1 MMRNGGGIN
10 DNSELFTRVN
20 QMGAWSPIF
29 TSWGN
34 SGQNNDWWLESEPF
48 LSSTRSALLDRQRLL
63 PYRYSAADVSYQ
75 TGRCPIVSMYRMYPT
90 EPLSYFADGQYMLGT
105 DLLIAPIFSPVS
117 PPVTGTASVSVWLPP
132 DSLWLD
138 FNVASAPPFVGGSTI
153 TYNAP
158 ISLVPVFARAGA
170 VIPML
175 PRNMANITGV
185 SSQQYRSLEFNVFP
199 SPDLSASGSCEVY
212 EDDGMTT
219 DYLAGI
225 SARTHFHYGPA
236 SSSTDCT
243 EYTISTTGTY
253 ANMVTDG
260 REYSVFILASTL
272 PSSVTVNGLALY
284 QSQSDNLSGT
294 WNP

>member
-1 MMRNGGGIN
+1 MLHQRH
-10 DNSELFTRVN
+10 LL
-20 QMGAWSPIF
+20 
-29 TSWGN
+29 
-34 SGQNNDWWLESEPF
+34 LE
-48 LSSTRSALLDRQRLL
+48 
-63 PYRYSAADVSYQ
+63 
-75 TGRCPIVSMYRMYPT
+75 
-90 EPLSYFADGQYMLGT
+90 
-105 DLLIAPIFSPVS
+105 
-117 PPVTGTASVSVWLPP
+117 
-132 DSLWLD
+132 
-138 FNVASAPPFVGGSTI
+138 
-153 TYNAP
+153 
-158 ISLVPVFARAGA
+158 VPQSH
-170 VIPML
+170 
-175 PRNMANITGV
+175 ITGV

-199 SPDLSASGSCEVY
+199 STDLSASGSCEVY

-236 SSSTDCT
+236 SSDCT

-294 WNP
+294 WFFSLEKDLHVFLPPSSTTSLQTLLICF